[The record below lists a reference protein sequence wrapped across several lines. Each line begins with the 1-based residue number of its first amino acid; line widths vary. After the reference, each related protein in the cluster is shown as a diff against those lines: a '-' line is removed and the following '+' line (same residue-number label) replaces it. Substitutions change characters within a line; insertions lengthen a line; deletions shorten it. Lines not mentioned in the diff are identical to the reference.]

1 MMLGSPGNI
10 NSIPHIRL
18 LSTSVTLDTYMVPIT
33 LTLRNKYHSSQ
44 IFKEYAS
51 RQCSSTPLS
60 YTVVLV
66 LLIVSM
72 GLRGGDGMVI
82 GITPMQSVPINTKVV
97 SLNPAHGEV
106 YSMQHF
112 VIKFVSGVW

>member
-1 MMLGSPGNI
+1 
-10 NSIPHIRL
+10 
-18 LSTSVTLDTYMVPIT
+18 MVPIT

-60 YTVVLV
+60 YTVV
-66 LLIVSM
+66 
-72 GLRGGDGMVI
+72 DGMVI
-82 GITPMQSVPINTKVV
+82 GFTPMQSVPINTKVV

>member
-1 MMLGSPGNI
+1 MSKI
-10 NSIPHIRL
+10 E
-18 LSTSVTLDTYMVPIT
+18 
-33 LTLRNKYHSSQ
+33 
-44 IFKEYAS
+44 IFLFTRVRIKTMFIY
-51 RQCSSTPLS
+51 TLS

-66 LLIVSM
+66 LFIVSR

-106 YSMQHF
+106 YSIQAEQL
-112 VIKFVSGVW
+112 VLQRNS